1 MRALG
6 ITLFA
11 LLFMPEAELLS
22 LAPRSGPDAQRARP
36 ARAYAP
42 APKRIDITEGDEVT
56 AGKKAPEDRPIVVAP
71 RAKQPSLLKLRQ
83 DFKPEMLKSAEEL

>member
-6 ITLFA
+6 IALFA

-22 LAPRSGPDAQRARP
+22 LAPRGKP
-36 ARAYAP
+36 AKGYAP
-42 APKRIDITEGDEVT
+42 PTKRIDITEGDEVT

-71 RAKQPSLLKLRQ
+71 RAKYPSLLKLRQ
-83 DFKPEMLKSAEEL
+83 DFKPEMLRSAEEL